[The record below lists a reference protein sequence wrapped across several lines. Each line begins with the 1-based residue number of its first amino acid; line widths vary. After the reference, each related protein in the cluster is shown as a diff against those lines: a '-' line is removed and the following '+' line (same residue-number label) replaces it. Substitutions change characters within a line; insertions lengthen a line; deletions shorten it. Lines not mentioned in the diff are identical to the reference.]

1 MPYRRSGGT
10 YRRRAPRRKT
20 IWVRQIDAF
29 STPAELGSAW
39 LNMSDALAPLHT
51 STNVELKLPG
61 AGQSVS
67 TVGATVMRIHGKIQ
81 VTYASEPQPTSQ
93 IFFGLQVENWSSP
106 DEQFAVDQTGQDPTS
121 ADPYQG
127 ANMGDWMHWGVFYGG
142 QLQSYTG
149 ALDIVGWTTFDVRA
163 KRKLGDIGD
172 TVVFCARTS
181 GTDVPVEI
189 RYATSTLLALP

>member
-1 MPYRRSGGT
+1 MPYRRGSRP

-20 IWVRQIDAF
+20 IWVRNVDAF
-29 STPAELGSAW
+29 ATVGELGNAW
-39 LNMSDALAPLHT
+39 LNMSDMLAPLHT

-67 TVGATVMRIHGKIQ
+67 TVGATILRVHGKIQ
-81 VTYASEPQPTSQ
+81 VTYAAEPQPTSQ
-93 IFFGLQVENWSSP
+93 IFFGIQVENWSS
-106 DEQFAVDQTGQDPTS
+106 DQENIGADQTGQDPTS

-142 QLQSYTG
+142 QLSSYTG
-149 ALDIVGWTTFDVRA
+149 ALDIVGWTSFDVRA
-163 KRKLGDIGD
+163 KRKLEDIGD
-172 TVVFCARTS
+172 TAVFCARTS
-181 GTDVPVEI
+181 GTDTPTEI